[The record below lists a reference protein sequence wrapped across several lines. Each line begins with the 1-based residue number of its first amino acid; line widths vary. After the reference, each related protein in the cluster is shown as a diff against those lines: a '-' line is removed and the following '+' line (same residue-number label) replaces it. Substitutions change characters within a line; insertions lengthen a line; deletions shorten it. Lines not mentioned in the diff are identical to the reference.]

1 MTHRTTEWRWPW
13 YQQVTDALAFLL
25 GMGIAITMTYRD
37 SYPWL
42 GVVLVGACIGKL
54 TTSQLLRLLLGRWED
69 KP

>member
-1 MTHRTTEWRWPW
+1 MKDRHSEWRWPW

-25 GMGIAITMTYRD
+25 GVGIAITMTYRD

-42 GVVLVGACIGKL
+42 GVVLVAACIGKL
-54 TTSQLLRLLLGRWED
+54 TTSQLLKVLVGRWEE